1 MIDTEIQQ
9 RPSAIVCTACGGDP
23 RISATCKVCG
33 GAGIGIPSQDGFLAW
48 SNVVDDFTIL
58 FRSVRRRVT
67 TAMHVGL
74 FAVTV
79 ICIAIFVWQV
89 TLLNDIRVIGTI
101 EFYLTGHW
109 FVTMLWIGL
118 LLGCFL
124 LFRIAEYGHESRI
137 LPQWGLTKRQIAAV
151 KNVAPNHL
159 FDVAPYFS
167 QQAQDIVE
175 SAYHIAKSLHRIE
188 ITPNTLFAACL
199 ASQSGG
205 LFMVR
210 LGMKFENIKGPLAI
224 LLQKDPGGIPPITLS
239 KEAKRVLAL
248 SYQVAREKKRKHV
261 EVMDIFLESFAASE
275 PLQQVIDQLGFS
287 PDHVRHVGEWI
298 SIQEA
303 LRDNQ
308 ERFVALSR
316 LKPRSTMNRSMTARQ
331 TVLLDRFSEDLTL
344 LAVAGY
350 VPPVIGREKEID
362 ELLRVIESG
371 SRSVALVGDV
381 GVGKMSIIDGLAR
394 RMVEED
400 VPAALFDKRLVMVN
414 VPQVIAG
421 GDPSLASERFLTI
434 LHDAQESGNII
445 LVLQGIEALSNG
457 GSGPMDMA
465 EILASEISRGA
476 IFAIVTTTPSA
487 WTTYIERRTLGSK
500 LVKVT
505 ISEPSV
511 EDTIR
516 VLMAKCGEIEYKQKV
531 FFSYAAVEKS
541 AILADRLIHDKAS
554 PAKAFE
560 LAREAA
566 VLARKTRGEHVF
578 VSAEDVAIV
587 VHEKTGVPVETVSQT
602 ERQKLLSLEDH
613 LHTRIIGQDE
623 AVTVVAQ
630 ALRRARAELTQGHRP
645 ISNFLFL
652 GPTGVGK
659 TELAKVLASE
669 YFGSEQSMIRLDMS
683 EYQDKSSIS
692 RLIGAP
698 GDAQGGLLTEA
709 VRKQPFSIV
718 LLDELEKAH
727 ADILTLFLQVM
738 DDGRLTDG
746 IGRTIDFTNT
756 IVIATSNA
764 GSNYIQSEIAAQVP
778 MEQITRGLIE
788 RELRA
793 VFRPEFLNRFDSII
807 VFKPL
812 TLEDVV
818 NIAKLMLANVSKSIE
833 QKGMSFIVDE
843 DAIAE
848 LAKIGFDPQFGA
860 RPLRRALQEHVDN
873 LLADLLLQGKVGRK
887 DRIHL
892 HVGGK
897 MTVEKASEM

>member
-1 MIDTEIQQ
+1 MIDANIQQ
-9 RPSAIVCTACGGDP
+9 RPTAIVCTSCSGDP
-23 RISATCKVCG
+23 RASTTCAVCG

-48 SNVVDDFTIL
+48 SNSVDDFSIL
-58 FRSVRRRVT
+58 FRKVQRTVT
-67 TAMHVGL
+67 SAIHVGI
-74 FAVTV
+74 FAISV
-79 ICIAIFVWQV
+79 ICIALFVWQV
-89 TLLNDIRVIGTI
+89 TLLTDISAIGTLD
-101 EFYLTGHW
+101 FYFRGHW
-109 FVTMLWIGL
+109 FVTMLWAGL

-124 LFRIAEYGHESRI
+124 IFRIAEYGHESKI
-137 LPQWGLTKRQIAAV
+137 LPQWGLTKRQISEAHSV
-151 KNVAPNHL
+151 SPNHL

-167 QQAQDIVE
+167 QQALDIIE

-210 LGMKFENIKGPLAI
+210 LGMKFENIKGPLAA
-224 LLQKDPGGIPPITLS
+224 LLQKDSGGNPPITLS

-248 SYQVAREKKRKHV
+248 SYFIAREKKRKHV
-261 EVMDIFLESFAASE
+261 EIMDIFLESFSASE
-275 PLQQVIDQLGFS
+275 SLQQVIDHAGFS
-287 PDHVRHVGEWI
+287 PDHVRYVGEWI
-298 SIQEA
+298 SIQEE

-308 ERFVALSR
+308 ERFTALSR

-344 LAVAGY
+344 LALAGY
-350 VPPVIGREKEID
+350 VPPVIGREKEIE
-362 ELLRVIESG
+362 ELLRAVESG
-371 SRSVALVGDV
+371 SRSVALVGEI

-445 LVLQGIEALSNG
+445 LVLQGIEALSNNG
-457 GSGPMDMA
+457 GGPMDMA

-476 IFAIVTTTPSA
+476 IFAIVTTTPAA

-531 FFSYAAVEKS
+531 FFSYAAIEK
-541 AILADRLIHDKAS
+541 AAVLADRLIHDKAS

-566 VLARKTRGEHVF
+566 VLARKKRGEHVF
-578 VSAEDVAIV
+578 VNAEDVASV

-602 ERQKLLSLEDH
+602 EKQKLLSLEDH
-613 LHTRIIGQDE
+613 LHAQIIGQDE
-623 AVTVVAQ
+623 AVKVVAQ
-630 ALRRARAELTQGHRP
+630 ALRRARVELKHGHRP

-659 TELAKVLASE
+659 TELAKVLAAE

-683 EYQDKSSIS
+683 EYQDKSSIN
-692 RLIGAP
+692 RLIGVP
-698 GDAQGGLLTEA
+698 GDMQGGLLTEA

-746 IGRTIDFTNT
+746 VGRTVDFTNT
-756 IVIATSNA
+756 IIIATSNA
-764 GSNYIQSEIAAQVP
+764 GAQYIQSEIIAHTP

-812 TLEDVV
+812 TLEDVIR
-818 NIAKLMLANVSKSIE
+818 IAKLMLAQVSKSIE
-833 QKGMSFIVDE
+833 QKGMSLIVDE
-843 DAIAE
+843 DAVEE

-897 MTVEKASEM
+897 MTIEKAPEV